1 MIWIRLPGH
10 GPGRRNVDVLV
21 LYDGSRS
28 QVQRHEPEGIGGCVF
43 GSGERDCAAGIPV
56 TQRSDRARD
65 LYCFAVGR
73 GDSFVESDGDGG
85 GGRTGS

>member
-10 GPGRRNVDVLV
+10 GPGRRNVDVFV

-28 QVQRHEPEGIGGCVF
+28 QVQRHEPEGIGACVF
-43 GSGERDCAAGIPV
+43 GGRECDCAAGIPV

-73 GDSFVESDGDGG
+73 ADGLVESDGDGG